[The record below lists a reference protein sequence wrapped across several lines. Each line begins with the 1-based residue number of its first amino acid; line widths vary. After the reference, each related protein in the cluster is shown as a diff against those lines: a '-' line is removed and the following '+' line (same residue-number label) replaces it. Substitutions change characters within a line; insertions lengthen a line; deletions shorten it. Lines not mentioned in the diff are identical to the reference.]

1 MGVGVEVG
9 LRNFETGGAKPLM
22 GTNAAD
28 SEHAKRWTIA
38 NSKEAGF
45 IVWLRWLLGVVF
57 TGSCCSVGLNVEL
70 KTESEENENAIL

>member
-1 MGVGVEVG
+1 
-9 LRNFETGGAKPLM
+9 M

-57 TGSCCSVGLNVEL
+57 TGRVVAVLSNGLNVEL
-70 KTESEENENAIL
+70 KTESEENENAILCRES